1 MGSVYPRPMR
11 TIRLDDDV
19 AAALDR
25 RCRTEGRGMNEVA
38 NDLIRAALA
47 ASPPLR
53 AFVQQTADLGPGIDV
68 TDVAEA
74 LLDLEGPSFR

>member
-1 MGSVYPRPMR
+1 
-11 TIRLDDDV
+11 
-19 AAALDR
+19 
-25 RCRTEGRGMNEVA
+25 MNEVA